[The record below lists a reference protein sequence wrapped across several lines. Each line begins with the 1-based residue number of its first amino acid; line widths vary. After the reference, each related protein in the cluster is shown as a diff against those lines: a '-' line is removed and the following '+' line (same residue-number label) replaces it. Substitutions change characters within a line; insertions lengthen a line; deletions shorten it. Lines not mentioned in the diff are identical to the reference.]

1 ATSTTAGTLDPYG
14 YTFTVD
20 GGSGRAIGINTSVT
34 VDGLSPGSHTVVLSG
49 IAANC
54 NVSGGTSRTVTVTA
68 GQTATAS
75 FSVDCPTPP
84 PPTGSVTVSTSTT
97 GGTLDPDGYRS
108 EERRGGGRAIGINT
122 SVTVDGLSPGS
133 HTVVLSGSAANCD
146 VSGGTSRTVTVTAG
160 QTATASFSVDCPTPP
175 PPTGSL
181 TVTTSTTGGTLDP
194 DGY

>member
-1 ATSTTAGTLDPYG
+1 DGGSGRAIGINTSVTVDGLSPGSHTVVLSDIAANCSVSGGTSRTVTVTAGQTATASFSVDCCTEARPAGSVTGATSTTGGTLDPGG
-14 YTFTVD
+14 YTFTAD

-84 PPTGSVTVSTSTT
+84 PPTGS
-97 GGTLDPDGYRS
+97 
-108 EERRGGGRAIGINT
+108 
-122 SVTVDGLSPGS
+122 
-133 HTVVLSGSAANCD
+133 
-146 VSGGTSRTVTVTAG
+146 
-160 QTATASFSVDCPTPP
+160 
-175 PPTGSL
+175 L

-194 DGY
+194 EDRKSVV

>member
-1 ATSTTAGTLDPYG
+1 SADVSASEPFSVDCPTPPPPTGSVTVTTSTTGGTLDPDG

-84 PPTGSVTVSTSTT
+84 PPTG
-97 GGTLDPDGYRS
+97 D
-108 EERRGGGRAIGINT
+108 
-122 SVTVDGLSPGS
+122 
-133 HTVVLSGSAANCD
+133 
-146 VSGGTSRTVTVTAG
+146 
-160 QTATASFSVDCPTPP
+160 
-175 PPTGSL
+175 L
-181 TVTTSTTGGTLDP
+181 TVTTSTSGSNQDP
-194 DGY
+194 DGYTVTLAEGR